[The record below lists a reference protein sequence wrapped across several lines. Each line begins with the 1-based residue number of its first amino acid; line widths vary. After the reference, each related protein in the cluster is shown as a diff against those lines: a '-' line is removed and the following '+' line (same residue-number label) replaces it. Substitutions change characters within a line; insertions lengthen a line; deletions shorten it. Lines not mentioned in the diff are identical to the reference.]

1 MRNEGGGGR
10 RMEFLVFGSWK
21 IRNGNE
27 KRGSSSLFSLFL
39 VSLALFYRPRVTRIF
54 RIYSINVCGPRIY
67 TLHEENA
74 RNASSVPGI
83 TSPPLHHLPPVEGKK
98 EGRKEKSFS
107 FSLDTRDII
116 PRIYDDRV
124 KINHSSSPSFFQKRL
139 LRLTPLKI
147 IIIIIIT
154 LHPFQNWIGGN
165 NNRRRAIKS
174 KVTFQEESSR
184 ELAHLTSPPP
194 PLPFILHPKRS
205 MFLLEIRMYVSFHFI
220 FSFSVLFL
228 SPPLLSSLFRVRRQ
242 TQVAIIST
250 LFCLVINKIVS
261 SFSTKT
267 RVKINFSQFP

>member
-1 MRNEGGGGR
+1 MG
-10 RMEFLVFGSWK
+10 FLVFGSWK
-21 IRNGNE
+21 IQNGNE

-139 LRLTPLKI
+139 LRLTPLKR

-154 LHPFQNWIGGN
+154 LHPFQNWIGW
-165 NNRRRAIKS
+165 KQQQ
-174 KVTFQEESSR
+174 K
-184 ELAHLTSPPP
+184 TS
-194 PLPFILHPKRS
+194 
-205 MFLLEIRMYVSFHFI
+205 
-220 FSFSVLFL
+220 
-228 SPPLLSSLFRVRRQ
+228 
-242 TQVAIIST
+242 
-250 LFCLVINKIVS
+250 N
-261 SFSTKT
+261 
-267 RVKINFSQFP
+267 

>member
-139 LRLTPLKI
+139 LRLTPLKR

-184 ELAHLTSPPP
+184 ELAHLTSLLPPSP
-194 PLPFILHPKRS
+194 FYITSETADVFARDTNVRVFSLYLLFFCPLFIP
-205 MFLLEIRMYVSFHFI
+205 
-220 FSFSVLFL
+220 
-228 SPPLLSSLFRVRRQ
+228 SPPLF
-242 TQVAIIST
+242 
-250 LFCLVINKIVS
+250 LVSCPSADASCDHFDFILPRN
-261 SFSTKT
+261 
-267 RVKINFSQFP
+267 

>member
-194 PLPFILHPKRS
+194 LS
-205 MFLLEIRMYVSFHFI
+205 LLYYIRNGRCFCSRYECTC
-220 FSFSVLFL
+220 LFT
-228 SPPLLSSLFRVRRQ
+228 LSSLF
-242 TQVAIIST
+242 
-250 LFCLVINKIVS
+250 LS
-261 SFSTKT
+261 SFYPLPSSLPRFVSVGRRKL
-267 RVKINFSQFP
+267 RSFRLYFAS

>member
-10 RMEFLVFGSWK
+10 RMGFLVFGSWK
-21 IRNGNE
+21 IQNGNE

-83 TSPPLHHLPPVEGKK
+83 TSPPLHHLASVEGRK
-98 EGRKEKSFS
+98 EGRKNRFLFLS
-107 FSLDTRDII
+107 TRDII

-154 LHPFQNWIGGN
+154 LHPFQNWIGW
-165 NNRRRAIKS
+165 KQQQ
-174 KVTFQEESSR
+174 K
-184 ELAHLTSPPP
+184 TS
-194 PLPFILHPKRS
+194 
-205 MFLLEIRMYVSFHFI
+205 
-220 FSFSVLFL
+220 
-228 SPPLLSSLFRVRRQ
+228 
-242 TQVAIIST
+242 
-250 LFCLVINKIVS
+250 N
-261 SFSTKT
+261 
-267 RVKINFSQFP
+267 